1 MIFRSGSTAF
11 VSRSVQMQSVPMTSS
26 TRTNTRRY
34 SPYVLALLVAASAA
48 IASPSHAD
56 TSRHGGSVTV
66 MPGATRVAHGLSVAV
81 ISATSTS
88 GSEDDAQRAMVA
100 ANAAFAITRGF
111 VPVPTSVVTTALRG
125 LSGDT
130 LDTRNVQDQR
140 MIASKEA
147 GYGEQATQSDARIPI
162 DTLDLRMLS
171 KRLKKVGHAASVF
184 VTAGD
189 NTDTRANYSAVVEV
203 YDLKTG
209 GVVNRGEGTFTA
221 NVDAEAAGAQKNTN
235 TSIID
240 GVANTAV
247 AKGEQL
253 ALRALGGAVFRA
265 VQELNRP
272 LELRGAVVSLP
283 QPYQARLSLSS
294 YKGLRNGARIQYLEN
309 GVPVAYGTIVSVG
322 AGEALATIAPENAL
336 PGIYP
341 NMEVRNV
348 SNPALGRYAKNTEE
362 LDDEAFRKFERDFGI
377 GLAVLGIAYLAFK
390 NDPTPIIIDPAL

>member
-1 MIFRSGSTAF
+1 MIFRSGSNAP
-11 VSRSVQMQSVPMTSS
+11 VSRFVQIQSS
-26 TRTNTRRY
+26 TRCKARSF
-34 SPYVLALLVAASAA
+34 SPYVSALLVAATMAT
-48 IASPSHAD
+48 PSFAD
-56 TSRHGGSVTV
+56 TSRHGDSVTV
-66 MPGATRVAHGLSVAV
+66 MPGATRVAHGLRVAV

-88 GSEDDAQRAMVA
+88 GSEEDAQRAMVA

-125 LSGDT
+125 LSGAT
-130 LDTRNVQDQR
+130 LDTRNVPDQR
-140 MIASKEA
+140 SIASSKV
-147 GYGEQATQSDARIPI
+147 GYGEQESQSDVRIPI

-171 KRLKKVGHAASVF
+171 KRLKNVGHAASVF

-209 GVVNRGEGTFTA
+209 GVINRGEGTFTA
-221 NVDAEAAGAQKNTN
+221 NVDAEAAAAQKNTN
-235 TSIID
+235 TPIID
-240 GVANTAV
+240 GVANTTV

-283 QPYQARLSLSS
+283 EPYKARISLSS

-309 GVPVAYGTIVSVG
+309 GLPVAYGTIVSVG

-336 PGIYP
+336 PGIYA

-377 GLAVLGIAYLAFK
+377 GLAILGVAYLATV
-390 NDPTPIIIDPAL
+390 N